1 MKEYCMKS
9 KIIAF
14 IFGIVLL
21 IPISAQNQISLLDTE
36 RVNDYLSLSSQQISK
51 INPMIEQIKNI
62 LEEDIK
68 IIAEIKERVKNDDE
82 PGFFEKIGVKRG
94 HDKRSSKIED
104 LTDDIEDQLTD
115 QQKTKFN
122 DIEKPELKELKKED
136 VFGK

>member
-1 MKEYCMKS
+1 MKS
-9 KIIAF
+9 KIIAV

-21 IPISAQNQISLLDTE
+21 IPISAQSQISLLDTE
-36 RVNDYLSLSSQQISK
+36 KVNDYLSLSSQQISK

-62 LEEDIK
+62 LEEDK
-68 IIAEIKERVKNDDE
+68 NIIAEIKERVKSGDE

-115 QQKTKFN
+115 QQKIKFN

>member
-1 MKEYCMKS
+1 MRS
-9 KIIAF
+9 KIITL

-21 IPISAQNQISLLDTE
+21 IPISAQSQISLLDKE
-36 RVNDYLSLSSQQISK
+36 KVNDYLSLSSQQILK
-51 INPMIEQIKNI
+51 INPMIEQIKSI
-62 LEEDIK
+62 LEEDRNIV
-68 IIAEIKERVKNDDE
+68 AEIKERVNNGDE

-94 HDKRSSKIED
+94 HDNRSSKIED

-115 QQKTKFN
+115 QQKIKFN

>member
-9 KIIAF
+9 KIIAI